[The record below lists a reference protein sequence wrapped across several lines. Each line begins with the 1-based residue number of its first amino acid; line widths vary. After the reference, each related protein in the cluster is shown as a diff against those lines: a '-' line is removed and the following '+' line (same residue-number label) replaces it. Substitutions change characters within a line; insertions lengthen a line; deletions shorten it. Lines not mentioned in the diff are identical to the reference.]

1 MNFMVVWM
9 PRAQDDLAKLW
20 LDESLRSRI
29 ALLAHGLERRLSK
42 DPETMGLLAFDNV
55 YTAEAD
61 ILGVEYEVIPDDR
74 HVRVLRMWSS
84 ASGRPEPTDN

>member
-1 MNFMVVWM
+1 MNFMVIWM
-9 PRAQDDLAKLW
+9 PRAQDDLAKLG

-55 YTAEAD
+55 YTATYGV
-61 ILGVEYEVIPDDR
+61 ILMGDSVMDGFSKYPR
-74 HVRVLRMWSS
+74 FVL
-84 ASGRPEPTDN
+84 E